1 MVTGEW
7 AMADIMGIT
16 DHIMARVGTIQMKSW
31 TQVLPIRLMIA
42 QEEEIALTTNPC
54 INQILAGRVG

>member
-1 MVTGEW
+1 
-7 AMADIMGIT
+7 MADIMGIT

-42 QEEEIALTTNPC
+42 QEEEIALTTNPY